1 MVFALVLTLAPG
13 IVHAQN
19 SSPAAPP
26 PAEIPVAR
34 LKADATVAVALAPGS
49 VESDDAVWVPNRAAG
64 TVVRVD
70 VKDNSVGAPI
80 TVGTQP
86 CASLVVAFTSVWV
99 PLCGGGAIARA
110 DVKTMKVDA
119 TLKIAVADGD
129 GRIATGVGSIW
140 AITDRKGV
148 LSRIDPDT
156 NKSVAEIYVAGGA
169 TAVAFGEDA
178 LWITSD
184 PSTSLRAGSA
194 TPEPKGLLTRIN
206 PHNNE
211 IVEVIE
217 VGPKPGRLAVG
228 AGAVWTLNRGNG
240 TVTRVDPATN
250 KVVAT
255 IRVGA
260 DVAGGEVAAGA
271 GSVWISAPGVPLIR
285 IDPRTNRAVQRFTG
299 DGGGAVLVAHGSVWI
314 AAGPQITWRLD
325 PVLVSAMRP

>member
-1 MVFALVLTLAPG
+1 MIFALVLTLAPG

-26 PAEIPVAR
+26 PPADIPLSR

-70 VKDNSVGAPI
+70 AKDNSVGAPI
-80 TVGTQP
+80 AVGTQP
-86 CASLVVAFTSVWV
+86 CASLVVAFASVWV
-99 PLCGGGAIARA
+99 PRCGGGSIARV
-110 DVKTMKVDA
+110 DVKTMQVDA

-129 GRIATGVGSIW
+129 GRIATGVGSVW
-140 AITDRKGV
+140 VITDRKGV

-156 NKSVAEIYVAGGA
+156 NKSVAEVYVAGGA

-184 PSTSLRAGSA
+184 NG
-194 TPEPKGLLTRIN
+194 KLTRIN

-211 IVEVIE
+211 IVEVIA

-228 AGAVWTLNRGNG
+228 AGGVWTLNRGNG

-255 IRVGA
+255 IPVGA
-260 DVAGGEVAAGA
+260 DVAGGEVAAGE

-299 DGGGAVLVAHGSVWI
+299 DGGGAVLVAHGSLWI
-314 AAGPQITWRLD
+314 TAGPQITWRLD
-325 PVLVSAMRP
+325 PVLIAAMRP

>member
-13 IVHAQN
+13 IVQAQN

-26 PAEIPVAR
+26 PADIPLAR
-34 LKADATVAVALAPGS
+34 LKPDATVAVALAPGS
-49 VESDDAVWVPNRAAG
+49 VESNDAVWVPNRAAG
-64 TVVRVD
+64 TVVRID
-70 VKDNSVGAPI
+70 AKDNSVGAPI
-80 TVGTQP
+80 AVGTQP
-86 CASLVVAFTSVWV
+86 CASLVVAFASVWT
-99 PLCGGGAIARA
+99 PLCGGGSIARA
-110 DVKTMKVDA
+110 NVKTMTVDA

-129 GRIATGVGSIW
+129 GRIATGVGSVW

-156 NKSVAEIYVAGGA
+156 NKSVAEIYLAGGA
-169 TAVAFGEDA
+169 MAVAFAEDA

-184 PSTSLRAGSA
+184 NG
-194 TPEPKGLLTRIN
+194 KLTRVN

-211 IVEVIE
+211 IVEVIA

-255 IRVGA
+255 IPVGA
-260 DVAGGEVAAGA
+260 DVAGGEVAAGE

-299 DGGGAVLVAHGSVWI
+299 DGGGAVLVAHGSLWI

-325 PVLVSAMRP
+325 PVLVAAMRP